1 MSPTLTSIFDAV
13 ADIGYRMGSRTW
25 EISRQFRAD
34 RPAWRVDVG
43 RSVRAGWID
52 LGGRHRSRKR
62 DLRRGGRQAM
72 AIRLSGG
79 HGYLSRQYG
88 LAIDNLMEADVVL
101 ADGTFVIA
109 NRTDNPDLLWGL
121 RGGGGNFGVAIP
133 FRGAPG
139 EHGLRR
145 PDFLGVEE
153 RCQDA
158 PRRPSTP
165 SARHFPSRS

>member
-13 ADIGYRMGSRTW
+13 ADIGYRMGKQNR

-72 AIRLSGG
+72 AIRLSAGPMFSIATAAG
-79 HGYLSRQYG
+79 FAARVTGALERI
-88 LAIDNLMEADVVL
+88 LAKI
-101 ADGTFVIA
+101 GTGIG
-109 NRTDNPDLLWGL
+109 TG
-121 RGGGGNFGVAIP
+121 
-133 FRGAPG
+133 
-139 EHGLRR
+139 
-145 PDFLGVEE
+145 
-153 RCQDA
+153 
-158 PRRPSTP
+158 
-165 SARHFPSRS
+165 